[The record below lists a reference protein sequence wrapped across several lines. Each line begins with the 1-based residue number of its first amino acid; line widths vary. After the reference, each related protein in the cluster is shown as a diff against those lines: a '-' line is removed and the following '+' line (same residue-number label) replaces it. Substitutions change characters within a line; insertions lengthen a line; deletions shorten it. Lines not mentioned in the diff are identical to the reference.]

1 MITLNFDVNDQTLTR
16 QDENTVAANSRLVHT
31 CEFTFSSEWDGRGK
45 VATFK
50 KRDLML
56 SVIVDDTTSS
66 CVLPPEILQSENK
79 IDVFELSICG
89 ADGNSTIT
97 STIVRVP
104 ILAGTWDPF
113 TEEITPTLFEQ
124 IMQKIDEIE
133 KGEVSPELIYEAVT
147 EYMEAH
153 PLEPI
158 IADDVAA
165 YFAAHAEELKGDKGD
180 TGATPT
186 ISAAATV
193 DNTTGTPTVNVSKTG
208 TDAAPEF
215 TFAFTGLK
223 GPKGDPGTPGAS
235 YDDTE
240 IRAEINDVWKVQGEL
255 GAKNLIPFPY
265 NDTHKEYAGITYDAQ
280 DDGSI
285 LINGTS
291 TAYSFFLV
299 QRAANFLPHGDYVIS
314 FNRDDVPSNTNLSL
328 SIGITNKTNYQ
339 YATKAYVDKT
349 LIGKQFTIDETWDD
363 YFIEIRISIN
373 SSGISFEDFT
383 MYPMIRLASDTDST
397 WQPYALTN
405 KQISDY
411 IKNNIMQT
419 SIYDPNNVVAN
430 ASGITNYVGNK
441 IENEIIAID
450 GIDTTTHFYPLTL
463 DIEQKYIQNMT
474 VNNGKWV
481 YESIGKGAS
490 LSVYEGEVYQ
500 ITGTISYLSALY
512 GLYDAN
518 GHVMVLYPHDVT
530 TTPPVRETVTII
542 IPQGAAEL
550 RVSSIGASSLDVS
563 KQTNIFKVQFPNI
576 LDGKKWAA
584 CGDSFTAGDFT
595 NYVDSEGHSGRESD
609 AYDTASG
616 HYKTYPWWIGNR
628 NNMDIQ
634 WLAAGG
640 ADFTNIEGSANPF
653 SANNSYINYTQIAN
667 DCDYITLMYGL
678 NETGLTNA
686 EIGTKTDTTN
696 STLWGAYNVV
706 LTSILTANPHVKIGI
721 IISDAWM
728 TQTYHDAL
736 IEIANYWGIP
746 YLDLKNGEEVP
757 LMIGGRFRETSPTA
771 VDARNTAFKC
781 SASDAH
787 PNVEGHKYRSTVIE
801 QFLRSL

>member
-180 TGATPT
+180 TGATPSITATAEVNNAVGTPSVTVTKTGTTEAPNLNFAFQNLKGAKGDTGATPT

-255 GAKNLIPFPY
+255 GAKNLVVYPY
-265 NDTHKEYAGITYDAQ
+265 SDSDNKTTQGITYTVN
-280 DDGSI
+280 DDISI
-285 LINGTS
+285 TVNGTS
-291 TAYSFFLV
+291 AAYNVYDLHNNDGFILPIGKYKLTLDSAENNPCTLIFVVKDRESGTNYVSVSASYGSARTFTVTQNIYDKLV
-299 QRAANFLPHGDYVIS
+299 DNSAYIIFRIGVEQS
-314 FNRDDVPSNTNLSL
+314 
-328 SIGITNKTNYQ
+328 GITLDN
-339 YATKAYVDKT
+339 VT
-349 LIGKQFTIDETWDD
+349 L
-363 YFIEIRISIN
+363 
-373 SSGISFEDFT
+373 
-383 MYPMIRLASDTDST
+383 YPMLRFEADTDKT
-397 WQPYALTN
+397 WQPYVPTNNQLNKNDGKIWNAQSKLGVKNLILPFNQRYYYPNRSSGYGGITFTILEDGAVSVTTNGIAATGYGHISFCVTNSTTYEHIKFDAGKYIFSAFVDNPDAIIDEAQVGALIRYQDFERGTQDFPLYLSKNSTNTSRRIEITQEMAQRINDGLALWDIRVFGGAGLNCNDVVVRVMLRFADDADETWMPCAMTN
-405 KQISDY
+405 KQLTDDVTIFDVSSDFYSVLATGVSLTNVTVWKQGKRIFGDFNIVGLPTTGVPNALYLSY
-411 IKNNIMQT
+411 IPKKAVSTYCFIGGNMAPMSLNIDG
-419 SIYDPNNVVAN
+419 SLKI
-430 ASGITNYVGNK
+430 NK
-441 IENEIIAID
+441 NEIAETTARIHID
-450 GIDTTTHFYPLTL
+450 
-463 DIEQKYIQNMT
+463 
-474 VNNGKWV
+474 
-481 YESIGKGAS
+481 
-490 LSVYEGEVYQ
+490 
-500 ITGTISYLSALY
+500 
-512 GLYDAN
+512 
-518 GHVMVLYPHDVT
+518 
-530 TTPPVRETVTII
+530 
-542 IPQGAAEL
+542 
-550 RVSSIGASSLDVS
+550 
-563 KQTNIFKVQFPNI
+563 
-576 LDGKKWAA
+576 
-584 CGDSFTAGDFT
+584 
-595 NYVDSEGHSGRESD
+595 YVC
-609 AYDTASG
+609 
-616 HYKTYPWWIGNR
+616 
-628 NNMDIQ
+628 Q
-634 WLAAGG
+634 
-640 ADFTNIEGSANPF
+640 
-653 SANNSYINYTQIAN
+653 
-667 DCDYITLMYGL
+667 
-678 NETGLTNA
+678 
-686 EIGTKTDTTN
+686 
-696 STLWGAYNVV
+696 
-706 LTSILTANPHVKIGI
+706 
-721 IISDAWM
+721 
-728 TQTYHDAL
+728 
-736 IEIANYWGIP
+736 
-746 YLDLKNGEEVP
+746 
-757 LMIGGRFRETSPTA
+757 
-771 VDARNTAFKC
+771 
-781 SASDAH
+781 
-787 PNVEGHKYRSTVIE
+787 
-801 QFLRSL
+801 